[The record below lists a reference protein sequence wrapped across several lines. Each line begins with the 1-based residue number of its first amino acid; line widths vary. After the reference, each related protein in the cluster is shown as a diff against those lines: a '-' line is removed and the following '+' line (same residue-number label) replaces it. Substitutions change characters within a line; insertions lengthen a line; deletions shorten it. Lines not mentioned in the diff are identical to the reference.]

1 MKKLFKILWNILGV
15 IYFPVYAVFFAWY
28 RITRLLMAFAYLGML
43 EFDRAKDL
51 FKYTFKNPNAWAK

>member
-15 IYFPVYAVFFAWY
+15 LYFPVYAVFFVWY
-28 RITRLLMAFAYLGML
+28 KITRLLMAFAYLGML